1 MRGNASIPAT
11 TVDPTRIRSGS
22 ERGRSRS
29 RRDGLV
35 ALGRSVLARVRRAS
49 TERSARAETLA
60 TYRAMVEQVP
70 AVAYT
75 WDPSNEPGAAPAA
88 YISPQIERLL
98 GYTPDQWLHDPRTWE
113 RQVHPDDLEGVLAAW
128 KRAVGSEGRF
138 VSEYRIRRADGAQVW
153 VRDEAVPVTN
163 DGLVHYRG
171 VMYDVTAER
180 ETALA
185 LESAEERYR
194 SLVEQLP
201 AVTYRSDVHVHLEGD
216 RVGYVSPK
224 VLELAGFT
232 PEEWSSP
239 GMWESRIHPGDRAAV
254 IAEARRTDRTGEP
267 FDVEYRLVRKDGTP
281 VWVHDTATVVEPGE
295 DTTVWQGVIQDV
307 TDRKEAEARLREA
320 EERYRTLV
328 EELPVVIY
336 VDAIDDVVTAR
347 YVSPQYRELTGYTP
361 DERLAD
367 PGLWMRIVH
376 PDERDRV
383 IAE

>member
-1 MRGNASIPAT
+1 
-11 TVDPTRIRSGS
+11 
-22 ERGRSRS
+22 
-29 RRDGLV
+29 
-35 ALGRSVLARVRRAS
+35 
-49 TERSARAETLA
+49 
-60 TYRAMVEQVP
+60 MVEQVP

-98 GYTPDQWLHDPRTWE
+98 GYTPDQWLDDPRTWE

-216 RVGYVSPK
+216 RVGYVSPQ

-239 GMWESRIHPGDRAAV
+239 GMWESRIHPERPRGGDRRSPAHGSDRRAV
-254 IAEARRTDRTGEP
+254 RRRVPARAEGRHAGVGARHRDGRGARRGHHRVAGRDPRCDGPQGSGGPPARGRGAVPDARGGAAGRDLRRRHRRHRDRALPEP
-267 FDVEYRLVRKDGTP
+267 P
-281 VWVHDTATVVEPGE
+281 VSRAHR
-295 DTTVWQGVIQDV
+295 IH
-307 TDRKEAEARLREA
+307 ARRA
-320 EERYRTLV
+320 ARRSGA
-328 EELPVVIY
+328 
-336 VDAIDDVVTAR
+336 VDAHR
-347 YVSPQYRELTGYTP
+347 PPRRP
-361 DERLAD
+361 
-367 PGLWMRIVH
+367 
-376 PDERDRV
+376 
-383 IAE
+383 